1 MNELKSSETNQK
13 GMIEVEYAQLVD
25 RLKTAIDREELVTA
39 TISQPRSKSSDLRRV
54 KLKPVLLKETYH
66 IQFEYQYERVMKHKN
81 LQRDE
86 AMQELVTLLDS
97 FRQGQFQLKSSDVQF
112 QLSKKFKVTFKERQ
126 TTAKQV
132 QLTHNREK
140 QYVLPLHEPVPF
152 LIRLG
157 VQSEDGNVKRQK
169 YDKFKQINRFLEF
182 IEDSIKHLPTDRTI
196 RILDFGSGKSYLTFA
211 LYHFLHEMK
220 GYDVRITGLDLKK
233 EVIEECAGI
242 ARDLGYERLEFL
254 VGDINEYEGE
264 SAVDMVVTLH
274 ACDVATDMAL
284 ARAVRWGAQVIL
296 SVPCCQKEL
305 NRQLDAKPLDVMLQ
319 HGLIKERFASLAT
332 DSIRAELL
340 GFVGYEAQ
348 LLEFIDMEHTPK
360 NILIR
365 AFLTNREA
373 SAEERARY
381 MAFKSL
387 LGADP
392 FLEREL
398 SDRLVFPAKED
409 VK

>member
-1 MNELKSSETNQK
+1 MNAVEYTELKQ
-13 GMIEVEYAQLVD
+13 
-25 RLKTAIDREELVTA
+25 RLADVIRQNELVTA
-39 TISQPRSKSSDLRRV
+39 TVSQPRQKSNDLRRV
-54 KLKPVLLKETYH
+54 KLKPVLLKGEYH
-66 IQFEYQYERVMKHKN
+66 IQFEYQFERVMKHKN
-81 LQRDE
+81 LTPDE
-86 AMQELVTLLDS
+86 AVIELDELLET
-97 FRQGQFQLKSSDVQF
+97 FRQGQFQLTASEVHF
-112 QLSKKFKVTFKERQ
+112 QLSKKFKVTFKERE
-126 TTAKQV
+126 TAVKQV
-132 QLTHNREK
+132 KLSHNREK
-140 QYVLPLHEPVPF
+140 QYLLPLDEPVPF

-157 VQSEDGNVKRQK
+157 VQSEDGKVKRQK

-182 IEDSIKHLPTDRTI
+182 IEDSIKHLPTDRTV

-220 GYDVRITGLDLKK
+220 GYDVHITGLDLKK

-254 VGDINEYEGE
+254 VGDINEFEGE
-264 SAVDMVVTLH
+264 TAVDMVVTLH

-284 ARAVRWGAQVIL
+284 ARAVRWEAKVIL

-305 NRQLDAKPLDVMLQ
+305 NRQLEAPSLDVMLQ
-319 HGLIKERFASLAT
+319 HGLVKERFAALAT

-340 GFVGYEAQ
+340 GLVGYEAQ

-365 AFLTNREA
+365 AYLTNREA
-373 SAEERARY
+373 TAEARARY
-381 MAFKSL
+381 VAFKTL
-387 LGADP
+387 LNATP
-392 FLEREL
+392 FLEGQL
-398 SDRLVFPAKED
+398 SDRLVLTDPLD

>member
-1 MNELKSSETNQK
+1 
-13 GMIEVEYAQLVD
+13 VEYAQLVD

-220 GYDVRITGLDLKK
+220 GYDVHITGLDLKK

>member
-1 MNELKSSETNQK
+1 M
-13 GMIEVEYAQLVD
+13 EYAQLVD

-86 AMQELVTLLDS
+86 AMQELVALLDS

-220 GYDVRITGLDLKK
+220 GYDVHITGLDLKK

-284 ARAVRWGAQVIL
+284 ARAVRWGAKVIL

>member
-1 MNELKSSETNQK
+1 M
-13 GMIEVEYAQLVD
+13 EYKALQERLEDVIQSNHLVS
-25 RLKTAIDREELVTA
+25 A
-39 TISQPRSKSSDLRRV
+39 TISQPRQKSSDLRRV
-54 KLKPVLLKETYH
+54 KLKPVMLRNAYH
-66 IQFEYQYERVMKHKN
+66 IQFEYQYERVMNHKN
-81 LQRDE
+81 LPPDE
-86 AMQELVTLLDS
+86 AVEELFDLLET
-97 FRQGQFQLKSSDVQF
+97 FRQGQFQLKESDLQF

-126 TTAKQV
+126 TAQKEI
-132 QLTHNREK
+132 QLSHNREK
-140 QYVLPLHEPVPF
+140 QYVLPLDEPVPF

-157 VQSEDGNVKRQK
+157 IQSSDGKVKRQK

-182 IEDSIKHLPTDRTI
+182 IEDSLKHLPTDRTV

-220 GYDVRITGLDLKK
+220 GYDVHITGLDLKK
-233 EVIEECAGI
+233 EVIEECASI
-242 ARDLGYERLEFL
+242 AKDLGYERLEFL

-264 SAVDMVVTLH
+264 TAVDMVVTLH

-284 ARAVRWGAQVIL
+284 ARAVRWGAKVIL

-305 NRQLDAKPLDVMLQ
+305 NRQLQAPNLDVMLQ

-340 GFVGYEAQ
+340 GLVGYEAQ
-348 LLEFIDMEHTPK
+348 LLEFIDLEHTPK
-360 NILIR
+360 NIMIR
-365 AFLTNREA
+365 AYLTNRKA
-373 SAEERARY
+373 SAETKARY
-381 MAFKSL
+381 LAFKQML
-387 LGADP
+387 QADP

-398 SDRLVFPAKED
+398 SDRLVLEVEQD

>member
-1 MNELKSSETNQK
+1 MNAVEYTELKQ
-13 GMIEVEYAQLVD
+13 
-25 RLKTAIDREELVTA
+25 RLADVIRQNELVTA
-39 TISQPRSKSSDLRRV
+39 TISQPRHKSNDLRRV
-54 KLKPVLLKETYH
+54 KLKPVLLKGEYH
-66 IQFEYQYERVMKHKN
+66 IQFEYQFERVMKHKN
-81 LQRDE
+81 LTPDE
-86 AMQELVTLLDS
+86 AVNELDELLET
-97 FRQGQFQLKSSDVQF
+97 FRQGQFQLTASEVHF
-112 QLSKKFKVTFKERQ
+112 QLSKKFKVTFKERE
-126 TTAKQV
+126 TAVKQV
-132 QLTHNREK
+132 KLSHNREK
-140 QYVLPLHEPVPF
+140 QYVLPLDEPVPF

-157 VQSEDGNVKRQK
+157 VQSEDGKVKRQK

-211 LYHFLHEMK
+211 LYHFLREMK
-220 GYDVRITGLDLKK
+220 GYDVHITGLDLKK

-254 VGDINEYEGE
+254 VGDINEFEGE
-264 SAVDMVVTLH
+264 TAVDMVVTLH

-284 ARAVRWGAQVIL
+284 ARAVRWGAKVIL

-305 NRQLDAKPLDVMLQ
+305 NRQLEAPSLDVMLQ
-319 HGLIKERFASLAT
+319 HGLVKERFAALAT

-340 GFVGYEAQ
+340 GLVGYEAQ

-365 AFLTNREA
+365 AYLTNREA
-373 SAEERARY
+373 TAEARARY
-381 MAFKSL
+381 VAFKTL
-387 LGADP
+387 LNATP
-392 FLEREL
+392 FLEGQL
-398 SDRLVFPAKED
+398 SDRLVLTDPLD